1 MVSVIFVEAFG
12 KLYFYGN
19 AEVFKNSQIYNHHL
33 IYGCAKLCVKVK
45 AFGSLETFTM
55 MTGFA

>member
-1 MVSVIFVEAFG
+1 MIFVEAFG